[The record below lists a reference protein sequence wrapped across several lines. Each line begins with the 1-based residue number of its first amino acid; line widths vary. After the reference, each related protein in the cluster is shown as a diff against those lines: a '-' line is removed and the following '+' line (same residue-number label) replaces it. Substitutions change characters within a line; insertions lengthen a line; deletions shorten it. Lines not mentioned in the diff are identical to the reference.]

1 MALNILSIPAMSA
14 DVERLFSSTGL
25 TLSDRRNRMGEGLLE
40 ALECLKSWYKIKEF
54 KLEGDDEV

>member
-14 DVERLFSSTGL
+14 DVERLFSSAGL
-25 TLSDRRNRMGEGLLE
+25 TLSDRGNRMEEGLSE
-40 ALECLKSWYKIKEF
+40 ALECSKSWYKIKEF